1 MQHAFDSILTGLFGE
16 MSSRQ
21 PSLSGSRL
29 SVLLA
34 VSGGIDSMCMAGL
47 FKGSAAAMDFA
58 VAHCNFSLR
67 GKESDSD
74 ESLVSAW
81 AERNGVKLHVKRF
94 DTREFAAGK
103 GLSIEMAAREL
114 RYGWFAGLCAEYG
127 YDAVAVA
134 HNAND
139 NAETLFLN
147 LLRGTGVRGL
157 SGMKPLS
164 PLPYSKAGMEP
175 ERGAGRPFLIRPL
188 LSFTRK
194 QIEGYVFAH
203 KVSYRDDRTNFETE
217 YKRNKVRNLVFPL
230 LEQINPSFIRTVN
243 REMEY
248 FSQVG
253 AIADDYYV
261 SCPEGVFSDSGSE
274 GGRADIAG
282 LVALPH
288 WEYLLFRFL
297 DGYGFRPPVISSLAD
312 LLKSSRTV
320 SGKVFRSENYTVV
333 TSGTELIVS
342 RNLSC
347 PDMPGTEHGPFSRR
361 RGTLPASFGD
371 FPAGSA
377 EVMTVHAPGDYF
389 FNGLSFSVSL
399 TERKSLESLAAPAG
413 TLYFD
418 ARKMPFPFLCRKWM
432 KGDWMVPLGMK
443 GRKKISDLFT
453 DLKFSVPDKSK
464 AVMLVSP
471 GLGTG
476 SDSGHGHR
484 VAAVLGVRSDNATRI
499 TDDTDN
505 VLTVRIK

>member
-1 MQHAFDSILTGLFGE
+1 MYHDFSNTIGGLGLWNE
-16 MSSRQ
+16 TR
-21 PSLSGSRL
+21 P
-29 SVLLA
+29 VLLA
-34 VSGGIDSMCMAGL
+34 VSGGIDSMCMADLYRRTGL
-47 FKGSAAAMDFA
+47 PFA
-58 VAHCNFSLR
+58 VAHCNFHLR
-67 GKESDSD
+67 GEESDAD
-74 ESLVSAW
+74 EALVRDW
-81 AERNGVKLHVKRF
+81 ASGSGVKFHKADFDTEDFARRNGV
-94 DTREFAAGK
+94 
-103 GLSIEMAAREL
+103 SIEMAAREL
-114 RYGWFAGLCAEYG
+114 RYRRFAELCRDNG
-127 YDAVAVA
+127 YAALCVA

-147 LLRGTGVRGL
+147 LVRGTGLKGL
-157 SGMKPLS
+157 AGMPAEGIA
-164 PLPYSKAGMEP
+164 PYSDGT
-175 ERGAGRPFLIRPL
+175 RLVRPL
-188 LSFTRK
+188 LGFTRK

-347 PDMPGTEHGPFSRR
+347 PDMPGLTGVSSGSRLFHSFPCLSCLVHCRRMPASRR
-361 RGTLPASFGD
+361 PVQAS
-371 FPAGSA
+371 
-377 EVMTVHAPGDYF
+377 
-389 FNGLSFSVSL
+389 
-399 TERKSLESLAAPAG
+399 K
-413 TLYFD
+413 
-418 ARKMPFPFLCRKWM
+418 
-432 KGDWMVPLGMK
+432 
-443 GRKKISDLFT
+443 
-453 DLKFSVPDKSK
+453 
-464 AVMLVSP
+464 
-471 GLGTG
+471 
-476 SDSGHGHR
+476 
-484 VAAVLGVRSDNATRI
+484 
-499 TDDTDN
+499 
-505 VLTVRIK
+505 